1 MSCKLKSSLPRRYL
15 KKDTKKKLSRLRD
28 VLQRILS
35 WIKEKL
41 PEKQNAA
48 VSSAEVL
55 PEQVVNGDREVN
67 NRNGC
72 SLHFLRFRKNQ
83 LTCGWE
89 GGRWEEG

>member
-1 MSCKLKSSLPRRYL
+1 MLLQVIDELKSSLPRRYL

-35 WIKEKL
+35 WVKEKL
-41 PEKQNAA
+41 PEKQTAS

-67 NRNGC
+67 NRNEC
-72 SLHFLRFRKNQ
+72 FHQ
-83 LTCGWE
+83 LF
-89 GGRWEEG
+89 

>member
-35 WIKEKL
+35 WVKEKL
-41 PEKQNAA
+41 PEKQTAA

-55 PEQVVNGDREVN
+55 PEQVVNGDREVKYD
-67 NRNGC
+67 RNGC
-72 SLHFLRFRKNQ
+72 FNQ
-83 LTCGWE
+83 LF
-89 GGRWEEG
+89 

>member
-35 WIKEKL
+35 WVKEKL

-67 NRNGC
+67 NRNEC
-72 SLHFLRFRKNQ
+72 FNQ
-83 LTCGWE
+83 LF
-89 GGRWEEG
+89 

>member
-15 KKDTKKKLSRLRD
+15 KKDTKKKLLRLRD
-28 VLQRILS
+28 ILQRILS

-41 PEKQNAA
+41 PEKQTAA

-67 NRNGC
+67 NRTGC
-72 SLHFLRFRKNQ
+72 FHQ
-83 LTCGWE
+83 LF
-89 GGRWEEG
+89 